1 MSRHEQRLGQRGEA
15 LVSQAL
21 EERGAL
27 ILVRN
32 VRTPCGE
39 LDIVARQGGLRVFI
53 EVKTRGSR
61 TFGPPEESLI
71 ATQQAHLIASAQYF
85 LAANEQLEAD
95 WRIHGVA
102 IEFGLGGETARLEIS
117 ENTVRGD
124 RPGAAQPADA

>member
-1 MSRHEQRLGQRGEA
+1 MSRHAQRLGQRGEA

-27 ILVRN
+27 ILARN

-39 LDIVARQGGLRVFI
+39 LDIVARQGGLWVLI
-53 EVKTRGSR
+53 EVKARGSR

-95 WRIHGVA
+95 RPIDGVA
-102 IEFGLGGETARLEIS
+102 IEFGLGGETARLEIIEDS
-117 ENTVRGD
+117 VRGD
-124 RPGAAQPADA
+124 RSPAAQPAHA